1 MIEAKA
7 REPGVWK
14 AAAIGLGSISALLAS
29 RAMWAWWVYLVSA
42 DPPTGGGGQTI
53 WPLPGL
59 YLVEVAVLALAVP
72 LLLAMEG
79 PQPDRKGTGAWAAIG
94 ALASMVLIGGFSIG
108 PSLQLSLA
116 IGALAA
122 IVGSLRVRR
131 SPLKCLLPLLGGLL
145 AQAALMLLVLF
156 TLLATGRASR

>member
-1 MIEAKA
+1 M
-7 REPGVWK
+7 WTWW
-14 AAAIGLGSISALLAS
+14 LYLNSATTS
-29 RAMWAWWVYLVSA
+29 SGEQR
-42 DPPTGGGGQTI
+42 
-53 WPLPGL
+53 WPFPGL

-116 IGALAA
+116 VGALAVV
-122 IVGSLRVRR
+122 VGSLRVRR

>member
-1 MIEAKA
+1 MKA
-7 REPGVWK
+7 NNARSWK
-14 AAAIGLGSISALLAS
+14 AAAVGLGLICALLAS
-29 RAMWAWWVYLVSA
+29 RAMWAWWLYLNSA
-42 DPPTGGGGQTI
+42 TTSSGEQR
-53 WPLPGL
+53 WPFPGL
-59 YLVEVAVLALAVP
+59 YLVEVAALAVAVP

-116 IGALAA
+116 IGALAVA
-122 IVGSLRVRR
+122 VGSVGVRR
-131 SPLKCLLPLLGGLL
+131 SPMKCLLPLLGGLL